1 MLDRLRRHLPLW
13 RRALRRRRRALA
25 VLVLLGGIVVAAP
38 ALLPP
43 SSRGVGTVVAAAEL
57 PAGTRVAPED
67 LRTVAVAPQLV
78 PAGASTRPDE
88 LVGRTLRHPVGA
100 GTALVPGMLE
110 EPGAQPIGDGR
121 VLMAVPVP
129 EVLVP
134 HLRPGAEIELLPVSP
149 VDPTLR
155 PLRAR
160 VVDLA
165 VEEGAASGLVTATS
179 GPRALVS
186 VEASRAHEL
195 AHALAGGAVSVAVIG

>member
-13 RRALRRRRRALA
+13 RRALRRRRRVLL
-25 VLVLLGGIVVAAP
+25 VLVLLGGLVVAAP

-43 SSRGVGTVVAAAEL
+43 SAQGVRTVVAAAEL
-57 PAGTRVAPED
+57 PAGTRLAPED

-78 PAGASTRPDE
+78 PAGASTSPDS
-88 LVGRTLRHPVGA
+88 LVGRTLRHPVGE

-110 EPGAQPIGDGR
+110 DEGAEPIGEGR

-129 EVLVP
+129 AVLLP
-134 HLRPGAEIELLPVSP
+134 HLREGTEIELLPASP
-149 VDPTLR
+149 TDPDLR
-155 PLRAR
+155 PVRAR

-165 VEEGAASGLVTATS
+165 DDDGAASALGTGSA

-186 VEASRAHEL
+186 VEATRAHEL
-195 AHALAGGAVSVAVIG
+195 AHALSTGAVSIAVIG